1 MALDSLTFGAP
12 LIWLHRS
19 LGLGPELCA
28 CLRFPFTNS
37 CSFLSFFC
45 LPAGSKIFCALLH
58 STPVPSPEFLLSHRQ
73 WTAGKGRGAGAG
85 AGPVFL
91 GFGKVDLAVRAYSK
105 GHNSPKGRLC
115 GRDQSGSRAGGFRGH
130 EAGSLVS
137 FGVSHKDPLYFP
149 SEWLWSVTDSL

>member
-1 MALDSLTFGAP
+1 MPVSGFPLQTAVPSRPSFVFLLAP
-12 LIWLHRS
+12 KSFVPFCIPPRS
-19 LGLGPELCA
+19 LVQSLCFPIDSGQLEKGVGQGLGPA
-28 CLRFPFTNS
+28 Q
-37 CSFLSFFC
+37 FC
-45 LPAGSKIFCALLH
+45 
-58 STPVPSPEFLLSHRQ
+58 
-73 WTAGKGRGAGAG
+73 
-85 AGPVFL
+85 L
-91 GFGKVDLAVRAYSK
+91 GFGKVFLAVRAYLK

>member
-1 MALDSLTFGAP
+1 MLTWKKGPNWSGAERSYPLALDSLTFGAP

-58 STPVPSPEFLLSHRQ
+58 STPVPSPESLLSHRQ

-85 AGPVFL
+85 AG
-91 GFGKVDLAVRAYSK
+91 
-105 GHNSPKGRLC
+105 
-115 GRDQSGSRAGGFRGH
+115 
-130 EAGSLVS
+130 LVL
-137 FGVSHKDPLYFP
+137 FGVREGRSCCQGIFEGAQLPQR
-149 SEWLWSVTDSL
+149 EALWT